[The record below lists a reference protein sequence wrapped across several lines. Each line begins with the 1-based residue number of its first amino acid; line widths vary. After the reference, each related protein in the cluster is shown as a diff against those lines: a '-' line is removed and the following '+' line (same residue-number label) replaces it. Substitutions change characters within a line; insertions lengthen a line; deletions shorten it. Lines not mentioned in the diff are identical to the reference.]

1 MSASLIDILNR
12 EKALIDQIDRCD
24 YDIEIHEG
32 KIAKLTEEKRS
43 TELKLASIRSC
54 LANYIENNLIKLP
67 NNDSFRSSEG

>member
-12 EKALIDQIDRCD
+12 EKELVDRIDRCD
-24 YDIEIHEG
+24 YDIEIHERE
-32 KIAKLTEEKRS
+32 IANLTEEKRS

-67 NNDSFRSSEG
+67 NNDPYKTARV

>member
-12 EKALIDQIDRCD
+12 EKALVDQIDR
-24 YDIEIHEG
+24 YDDDIKIHEE

-67 NNDSFRSSEG
+67 NNDPYKTARV